1 LSVRR
6 AGLEPARPAGHGV
19 TDRLAQPV
27 PADAFVPVAR
37 VGVEPT
43 RHRGLSS
50 AAVPIRVPRHIPAPC
65 TGVEP
70 VSPARQAGR
79 HPGFVTGQFPSE
91 CLAGVEPA
99 RPPWEGSRLPL
110 PHRHTVRPAGLEPAR
125 PPSEG
130 GMRPLHHGRIVQ
142 STRQESNLRDRRT
155 RTAGCRY
162 ITSASVQST
171 WRESNPR
178 LRLGMPACSPLYYRC
193 FSSPASRGG
202 RIRTHTGPF
211 WRRPCC
217 RYTTPLFSEARGT

>member
-91 CLAGVEPA
+91 CL
-99 RPPWEGSRLPL
+99 
-110 PHRHTVRPAGLEPAR
+110 AGLEPAR